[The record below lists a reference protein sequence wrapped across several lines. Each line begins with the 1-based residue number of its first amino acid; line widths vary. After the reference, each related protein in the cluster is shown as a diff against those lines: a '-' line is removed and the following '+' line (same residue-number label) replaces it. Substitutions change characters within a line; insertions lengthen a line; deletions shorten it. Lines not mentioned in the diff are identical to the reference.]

1 MPRTTPLRIVIA
13 YDSYADGIRAWELSE
28 RLASRFRDDC
38 GVERDLWKFDSLRD
52 PSAQMRQA
60 SLAAIRQADLVMI
73 AAGGLEDLPAD
84 VQAWIES
91 WPPRRGRP
99 WAALVASVGPE
110 ARNSATHSPM
120 TNFLRQRAE
129 DAGMEFFSNAENRA
143 ERFTMEEYA
152 AARPREISAAK
163 SRDGDYG
170 APGAESARGLR
181 PPQRGIGLGAPGGGR
196 RDR

>member
-1 MPRTTPLRIVIA
+1 MARTTPLRIVIA

-52 PSAQMRQA
+52 PSAQVRQA
-60 SLAAIRQADLVMI
+60 SLAAVTQADLVMI

-84 VQAWIES
+84 VQAWIKS

-99 WAALVASVGPE
+99 WAALVASVGTE
-110 ARNSATHSPM
+110 AQSSAGLSPM
-120 TNFLRQRAE
+120 SIYLRQRAE
-129 DAGMEFFSNAENRA
+129 DAGMEFFSNAESRV
-143 ERFTMEEYA
+143 ERFTMEEYV
-152 AARPREISAAK
+152 AARPQEISAAK
-163 SRDGDYG
+163 SRDGNCG

-181 PPQRGIGLGAPGGGR
+181 RPPRGIGLGAPGGG
-196 RDR
+196 